1 MTFLTELKTLDSQLT
16 LINQIIVD
24 KSIKY
29 FYNSFMVSKVCVVG
43 SSNIDQIA
51 YVESTPADGETVFG
65 NEYKM
70 GFGGKGANQAVMSAL
85 MGADTYMITCLGDDV
100 YAEMTL
106 DNYKKNGVNVDHIQR
121 VPGSSGVAPIW
132 VDSSGQ
138 NRIIVVSGAND
149 LINGDDAVESI
160 KKIDG
165 LNAVIAQFEIPLE
178 VTEKVFEY
186 AKSNNITTILNPAP
200 AKIPSDSLLDLTDWF
215 IPNEVEFETISGLN
229 AFEDSNLV
237 NYSRTINSNLIVTL
251 GENGAAYV
259 ENGVV
264 NKINAPKVTAIDT
277 TGAGDAFVGAFSFAL
292 ASDFTIEDSIK
303 LGIERATDSVTRTGT
318 QSSYS
323 K

>member
-1 MTFLTELKTLDSQLT
+1 
-16 LINQIIVD
+16 
-24 KSIKY
+24 
-29 FYNSFMVSKVCVVG
+29 MVSKVCVVG

-178 VTEKVFEY
+178 VTEKVFGY

>member
-1 MTFLTELKTLDSQLT
+1 MA
-16 LINQIIVD
+16 
-24 KSIKY
+24 
-29 FYNSFMVSKVCVVG
+29 SKICVVG

-51 YVESTPADGETVFG
+51 YVENTPSDGETVFG

-70 GFGGKGANQAVMSAL
+70 GFGGKGANQAVMSGL
-85 MGADTYMITCLGDDV
+85 MGAETYMITCLGDDV
-100 YAEMTL
+100 YADMTIE
-106 DNYKKNGVNVDHIQR
+106 NYKKNGVNVDYIQR

-149 LINGDDAVESI
+149 LINGDDAVEAI
-160 KKIDG
+160 KKIDDLKAIIG
-165 LNAVIAQFEIPLE
+165 QFEIPLE

-200 AKIPSDSLLDLTDWF
+200 AKIPSGSLLDVTDWF
-215 IPNEVEFETISGLN
+215 IPNEVEFETISGLS
-229 AFEDSNLV
+229 AFEDNNLI
-237 NYSRTINSNLIVTL
+237 NYSESIKSNLIVTL
-251 GENGAAYV
+251 GEKGASYI

-264 NKINAPKVTAIDT
+264 KKVEAPKVKAIDT
-277 TGAGDAFVGAFSFAL
+277 TGAGDAFVGAFSYAI
-292 ASDFTIEDSIK
+292 ASDFTIEDSVK
-303 LGIERATDSVTRTGT
+303 LGIERASDSVTKPGT

>member
-1 MTFLTELKTLDSQLT
+1 MA
-16 LINQIIVD
+16 
-24 KSIKY
+24 
-29 FYNSFMVSKVCVVG
+29 SKICVVG

-51 YVESTPADGETVFG
+51 YVESTPSDGETVFG

-70 GFGGKGANQAVMSAL
+70 GFGGKGANQAVMSGL
-85 MGADTYMITCLGDDV
+85 MGAETYMITCLGDDV
-100 YAEMTL
+100 YADMTIE
-106 DNYKKNGVNVDHIQR
+106 NYKNSGVNVDYIQR

-149 LINGDDAVESI
+149 LINGDDAVEAVE
-160 KKIDG
+160 KIG
-165 LNAVIAQFEIPLE
+165 NLNAIIGQFEIPLE

-200 AKIPSDSLLDLTDWF
+200 AKIPSSSLLDVTDWF
-215 IPNEVEFETISGLN
+215 IPNEVEFETISGLS
-229 AFEDSNLV
+229 AFEDNNLI
-237 NYSRTINSNLIVTL
+237 NYSETIKSNLIVTL
-251 GENGAAYV
+251 GEKGASYI

-264 NKINAPKVTAIDT
+264 KKVDAPKVKAIDT
-277 TGAGDAFVGAFSFAL
+277 TGAGDAFVGAFSYAI
-292 ASDFTIEDSIK
+292 ASDFTIEDSVK
-303 LGIERATDSVTRTGT
+303 LGIERASDSVTKPGT